1 MTACSS
7 GIKAVVWLSDSELL
21 VMENSFTGDDR
32 QGGGRNA
39 GRIFLLTASALS
51 AATDVTGCSAIAAR
65 GKCSYSPVE
74 KRLVATLQ
82 DAVEGTEDYF
92 LGGASWGPGLADGK
106 RLLVIT
112 NDGSAPRSSPDD
124 STTEAGIGAR
134 LLAFAVDPENLQV
147 CAYSDHG
154 QC

>member
-1 MTACSS
+1 MPIVTACSS

-32 QGGGRNA
+32 QGGGRNV

-51 AATDVTGCSAIAAR
+51 AATDVTGCSAIADH
-65 GKCSYSPVE
+65 GKCSYAPVE

-82 DAVEGTEDYF
+82 DAVTDMEDYF
-92 LGGASWGPGLADGK
+92 LGGASWGPSLADGK

-112 NDGSAPRSSPDD
+112 NDASASRSTADD
-124 STTEAGIGAR
+124 STGETGIGAR

-147 CAYSDHG
+147 CIL
-154 QC
+154 